1 MAEPAALASDP
12 KRLFRKLDG
21 ILALT
26 EQIPTR
32 STADYAT
39 LTKEEIWD
47 ECLEWLTSMW
57 PHRLNVILGDQM
69 GAGGVIP
76 TLVFLDR
83 LKESGQHGTYL
94 IVSSLDKDNGIGDW
108 LRQIRLFPSMKEL
121 FYFANQQGRATMR
134 KQFARKAVGPD
145 FPIILTTYNMVMVE
159 KQWLAQYDWK
169 YVVVDEG
176 YQLKK
181 REHEVLEAVKRQ
193 PMAHKLLLIR
203 EPFQNNLAELWSLL
217 NFALPNAFSSREEFD
232 SWFDKSGKEGEE
244 QQIEEER
251 RALYSKLHAIL
262 HPFLLRDMKGAVQN
276 RVLQNKGA
284 TCYKTKVVQNSDAIS
299 ITCSGDNATKE
310 GAKTDGESCSPNVQ
324 IGQLGLEVEVN
335 KVIKRPRTNDAQI
348 SPVGETN
355 PAVHV
360 QVPNSSSPE
369 IIFKALKNI
378 PDLARS
384 DILRAYSA
392 LIRDDR
398 RCESLMALPMD
409 MRKDWLLMEIGNN
422 QCLLCRS
429 SSMNA
434 PACLDVI

>member
-1 MAEPAALASDP
+1 MAESAALASDP

-26 EQIPTR
+26 DQIPTR

-39 LTKEEIWD
+39 MTEEEIWD

-83 LKESGQHGTYL
+83 PKQSGQHGPYL

-121 FYFANQQGRATMR
+121 FYFGNQQGRATMR

-159 KQWLAQYDWK
+159 KQLLAQYDWK

-193 PMAHKLLLIR
+193 PMDHKLLLIR

-232 SWFDKSGKEGEE
+232 SWFDKSEKEGEE

-251 RALYSKLHAIL
+251 RALLSKLHAIL
-262 HPFLLRDMKGAVQN
+262 RPFLLRDMKGAVQN
-276 RVLQNKGA
+276 TVPQNKGA
-284 TCYKTKVVQNSDAIS
+284 TCYKTKVVRNSVAIS

-310 GAKTDGESCSPNVQ
+310 GAKTDGESCQEVSAEVVGVTDGEGSPNTQ

-335 KVIKRPRTNDAQI
+335 KVSKRPRTNDAPI
-348 SPVGETN
+348 SPLGESN

-378 PDLARS
+378 PDLARI

-398 RCESLMALPMD
+398 RFESLMALPMD

-422 QCLLCRS
+422 
-429 SSMNA
+429 
-434 PACLDVI
+434 